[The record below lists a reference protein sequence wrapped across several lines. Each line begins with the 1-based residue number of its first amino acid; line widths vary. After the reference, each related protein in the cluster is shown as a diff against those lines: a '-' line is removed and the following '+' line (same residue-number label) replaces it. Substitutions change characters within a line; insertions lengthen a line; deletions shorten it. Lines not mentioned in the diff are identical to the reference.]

1 VVVSPNG
8 VSFYIVTDN
17 TSATNPGSITKILYK
32 GALEPTLSTNENTL
46 DNVSLKLYPNPV
58 SDSFYLTFSAQAFQN
73 PKVSIIDLMGRIVMP
88 AKAVQAKQAVDVSS
102 LSNGV
107 YLVNITD
114 SNSQSVM
121 KKLVIAK

>member
-1 VVVSPNG
+1 
-8 VSFYIVTDN
+8 
-17 TSATNPGSITKILYK
+17 
-32 GALEPTLSTNENTL
+32 
-46 DNVSLKLYPNPV
+46 
-58 SDSFYLTFSAQAFQN
+58 
-73 PKVSIIDLMGRIVMP
+73 MP